1 MSRNSLYKKLYRSW
15 LKVSVNQAITKKRSE
30 NQKLENQVRFMVLF
44 FFLGIFLSAIFGGKT
59 LLTWNTI
66 FGIYLVCGM
75 LLSLIPLKYYPD
87 LYKKHAEFKVL
98 LIYFSLA
105 PLITGLILTLNFNI
119 TSSSWVQSY
128 PVAAYHLYSSEHSI
142 EFELDDS
149 GTINHIQLRRFS
161 TDNLHAIPDS
171 IAYEMHKGLFGITV
185 VKKYFPIEK
194 KSKTDI
200 SF

>member
-1 MSRNSLYKKLYRSW
+1 M
-15 LKVSVNQAITKKRSE
+15 A
-30 NQKLENQVRFMVLF
+30 LF

-66 FGIYLVCGM
+66 FGFYLVCGI
-75 LLSLIPLKYYPD
+75 LLSIIPLKYYPV
-87 LYKKHAEFKVL
+87 LYKKHSEFKAL

-105 PLITGLILTLNFNI
+105 PLITGLILTLNFNF
-119 TSSSWVQSY
+119 TSTSWVQSY
-128 PVAAYHLYSSEHSI
+128 PVKDYQLYSSEQSI

-161 TDNLHAIPDS
+161 TLNLHTIPDS

-185 VKKYFPIEK
+185 VKKCFLIEK
-194 KSKTDI
+194 NKAYKP
-200 SF
+200 F

>member
-1 MSRNSLYKKLYRSW
+1 MSRNTLYKKLHRKW
-15 LKVSVNQAITKKRSE
+15 LQVSANQLLYKKQSE
-30 NQKLENQVRFMVLF
+30 NKNLEKQIRLMVVS
-44 FFLGIFLSAIFGGKT
+44 FFLGIFLSAIFGAKT

-66 FGIYLVCGM
+66 FGFYLVCGI
-75 LLSLIPLKYYPD
+75 LLSLIPLKFFPV
-87 LYKKHAEFKVL
+87 LYKKHSEYKAL

-105 PLITGLILTLNFNI
+105 PLITGLVLTLNFNI

-128 PVAAYHLYSSEHSI
+128 PVERYKLYSSEQSI

-161 TDNLHAIPDS
+161 THNLHAIPDS

-185 VKKYFPIEK
+185 VKKYYPIGK
-194 KSKTDI
+194 K
-200 SF
+200 